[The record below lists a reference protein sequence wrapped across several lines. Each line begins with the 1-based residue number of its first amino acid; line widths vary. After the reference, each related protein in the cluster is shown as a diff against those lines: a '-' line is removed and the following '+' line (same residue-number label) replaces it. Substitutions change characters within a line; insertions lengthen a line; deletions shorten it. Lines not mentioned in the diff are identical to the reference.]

1 MKAAVFHGARD
12 LRLEEIAAPSG
23 VLGSAEILLDI
34 ASCGICGTDLHEY
47 ADGPILTS
55 HEPNPLNGSTLPQVL
70 GHELA
75 GTVAGVGAAV
85 SKVAPGDRV
94 TVVPTI
100 FCGTC
105 HYCLRGMHT
114 HCQRMASIGMSSPWG
129 GFSSQAVVSEEQV
142 TALPANVSLDEGA
155 LIEPAAVAMYAVART
170 GVRPGSD
177 VLVTGAG
184 PIGGLVALAAAA
196 AGAARIYVSEPNAE
210 RRAAIEKLGV
220 TETFDPAAGDV
231 VGELLERT
239 GGIGADV
246 SIECSGNAAALAA
259 CVAGTR
265 ARGVIGQTGLGMKS
279 PVVDVERL
287 TMNALTLVGCW
298 CWPARDFGKVVSL
311 VSAGRYPVERV
322 VSRRIALND
331 IVEDGFEN
339 LLAPTTT
346 DMKVLVDV
354 G

>member
-1 MKAAVFHGARD
+1 MKAAVYHGARD

-23 VLGSAEILLDI
+23 PLEPLEVLLDI
-34 ASCGICGTDLHEY
+34 AACGICGTDLHEY

-55 HEPNPLNGSTLPQVL
+55 HEPNPLNGATLPQVL
-70 GHELA
+70 GHELS
-75 GTVAGVGAAV
+75 GTVADVGAAV
-85 SKVAPGDRV
+85 SRIAPGDRV

-129 GFSSQAVVSEEQV
+129 GFSSQAVVSEEQL
-142 TALPANVSLDEGA
+142 TALPENVSVDEGA
-155 LIEPAAVAMYAVART
+155 LTEPAAVAINSVART

-184 PIGGLVALAAAA
+184 PIGALVALAAAS
-196 AGAARIYVSEPNAE
+196 AGAARLYVSEPNAS
-210 RRAAIEKLGV
+210 RRAAIEALGV
-220 TETFDPAAGDV
+220 TETFDPGAGDV

-239 GGIGADV
+239 GGIGVDV
-246 SIECSGNAAALAA
+246 AIECSGNGRALAA
-259 CVAGTR
+259 CVAATR
-265 ARGVIGQTGLGMKS
+265 ARGVIGQTGLGMHS
-279 PVVDVERL
+279 PTVDVERI

-311 VSAGRYPVERV
+311 VSAGRFPVEKV
-322 VSRRIALND
+322 VSRRIALDD

-339 LLAPTTT
+339 LLAPTTG